1 MQSSIDKIHAV
12 YDKAFPNNAFEYFFL
27 DEYFNRQYT
36 TDVQLGSIFGIFTGL
51 AIVIGCLGLLG
62 LSIFAVIHRTKEV
75 GIRKVLGASVF
86 TILSLFTVDFLKL
99 LAVAYVVATPLVFIA
114 AQKWLSGFAFHV
126 TPGWEL
132 FVAPLMLMVLIS
144 LSTVGLICFRAATA
158 NPTTSLKQE

>member
-1 MQSSIDKIHAV
+1 MIKYA
-12 YDKAFPNNAFEYFFL
+12 
-27 DEYFNRQYT
+27 

-62 LSIFAVIHRTKEV
+62 LSIFAVIHRAKEV

-86 TILSLFTVDFLKL
+86 TILSLFSKDFLKL
-99 LAVAYVVATPLVFIA
+99 LGLAYLVAMPLAWYA

-132 FVAPLMLMVLIS
+132 YIAPLMLLAVIS

-158 NPTTSLKQE
+158 NPTASLRQE